1 MYTVNNMIKNKLPK
15 FESMED
21 LVEFFNT
28 HDMGEYLDEMPEVQF
43 DVVVKKI
50 DIPVEVDRELR
61 CDGTTKANKVD

>member
-1 MYTVNNMIKNKLPK
+1 MYIVNNMIKNKLPK